1 MTAQTL
7 EAFPEF
13 ELGTYEQ
20 ELVPFGEFEHEGEY
34 EDQEFWSSLAGLAR
48 RAAQSPTLRRI
59 GLTAARKAIEAIP
72 NLGRSLG
79 EPGSVLSN
87 IGHSAGTGLSRSLAS
102 QLPANEYEMESDGE
116 YEINPIGRAY
126 GEYEINPIAKVYPAA
141 VMEHLG
147 RAAAE
152 AKDEAQAES
161 FIGAL
166 VPLALSQARRSAPS
180 IIGAAPQLI
189 QGAANV
195 TRTLRRNPATRPL
208 VRAMPTIVRSAAIDL
223 ARQANAGRRPSAPV
237 AARILANQTARTLT
251 SPQRCL
257 RAYQRSQ
264 ALDRRYH
271 QTIAR

>member
-1 MTAQTL
+1 MRR
-7 EAFPEF
+7 
-13 ELGTYEQ
+13 
-20 ELVPFGEFEHEGEY
+20 V
-34 EDQEFWSSLAGLAR
+34 GLA
-48 RAAQSPTLRRI
+48 
-59 GLTAARKAIEAIP
+59 AARKAIEAIP
-72 NLGRSLG
+72 NLGASLG
-79 EPGSVLSN
+79 APGSAWSD
-87 IGHSAGTGLSRSLAS
+87 IGRGAGTALSRHLGGL
-102 QLPANEYEMESDGE
+102 LPAREYELESDGE
-116 YEINPIGRAY
+116 YEIDPVARAY
-126 GEYEINPIAKVYPAA
+126 GEYEINPIAKAYPAA

-166 VPLALSQARRSAPS
+166 VPLALSQARRSTPS
-180 IIGAAPQLI
+180 IIGATPHLI

-195 TRTLRRNPATRPL
+195 TRTLRRSPTTRPL

-223 ARQANAGRRPSAPV
+223 ARQASAGRPPNPPL

>member
-1 MTAQTL
+1 MPAQTL

-13 ELGTYEQ
+13 ELGAYE
-20 ELVPFGEFEHEGEY
+20 EEYVPLGEFEHEGEY

-48 RAAQSPTLRRI
+48 RATQSPALRRI
-59 GLTAARKAIEAIP
+59 GLAAARKAIDAIP
-72 NLGRSLG
+72 NVGASLG
-79 EPGSVLSN
+79 TPGSAWSDV
-87 IGHSAGTGLSRSLAS
+87 GRSAGTALSRHLGGL
-102 QLPANEYEMESDGE
+102 LPASEYEMQSDGE
-116 YEINPIGRAY
+116 YETNPIARAY
-126 GEYEINPIAKVYPAA
+126 GEFEINPIVKAYPAA

-152 AKDEAQAES
+152 AQDEAQAES

-166 VPLALSQARRSAPS
+166 VPLAMSQTRTSAPS
-180 IIGAAPQLI
+180 VIAATPQLI

-195 TRTLRRNPATRPL
+195 TRTLRRDPATRPL

-223 ARQANAGRRPSAPV
+223 ARQASAGRRPIPAV
-237 AARILANQTARTLT
+237 TARTLANHTARTLT

-271 QTIAR
+271 QGIVR